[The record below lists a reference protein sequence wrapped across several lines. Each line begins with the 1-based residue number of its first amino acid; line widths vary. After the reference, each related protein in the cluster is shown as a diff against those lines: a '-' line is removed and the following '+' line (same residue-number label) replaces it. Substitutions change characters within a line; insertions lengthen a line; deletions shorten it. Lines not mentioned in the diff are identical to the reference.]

1 MNVEHIIDM
10 ARQAGASDVHLVCG
24 LPVKFRLAGRLENA
38 GVDGDA
44 PLSHDD
50 CEQLARR
57 LAGDDFDRIQ
67 RIGELDRAET
77 IGGVRVRIN
86 LFRQQGHASAAL
98 RLLSDRIPALETLG
112 LPPAVM
118 DFPRIQRGIVV
129 VTGETGSGKSTT
141 LAALID
147 SINHTR
153 AENIITME
161 DPIEYVYT
169 PDQSV
174 ISQREIGQDTESYSN
189 ALRAVLR
196 EDPDVVLI
204 GEMRDLDTIQT
215 ALTAAETGHFVL
227 ATLHTKSAAD
237 SIDRMVDVFPEGLQ
251 RQVRMQLSTTLVAVL
266 SQQLLPRR
274 DGTGR
279 ALACELMMVTP
290 AIRNLIREGKTP
302 QIAGSLATSASA
314 GSVTMGHSL
323 AESFQS
329 KGENLPRVFIETVRA
344 GEESGHLPESF
355 QRLHGYFDKRAKVS
369 AKVQSAMTYPIF
381 VAVIAVVVL
390 AIMMVMVIP
399 SMTGMIASLGADTPA
414 MTQFLIDASNFVTD
428 NFLLIAVVLALIVV
442 GVKLFG
448 TTERGKTTFAVLKLR
463 LPVLGAVGVCS
474 GAAQFANTMAM
485 LVTAGLPATRA
496 VAITSRV
503 MSNYVLSREVGRLEA
518 GLEEGRTLGE
528 GLEASTYLPRT
539 LVEMVAVG
547 EHTGEL
553 EETLETMGAF
563 YDDETQRVTN
573 KAISIM
579 EPALLVLM
587 ALFAGFIVIALYLPM
602 FSLYAAM

>member
-10 ARQAGASDVHLVCG
+10 ARQVGASDVHLVCG
-24 LPVKFRLAGRLENA
+24 LPVKFRLAGCLENA

-57 LAGDDFDRIQ
+57 LAGDGFDRIQ

-86 LFRQQGHASAAL
+86 LFRQQGHVSAAL

-112 LPPAVM
+112 LPSAVM

-196 EDPDVVLI
+196 EDPDIILV

-237 SIDRMVDVFPEGLQ
+237 SIDRMVDEDVPCEDVLAQINAAKSALHKCGQVVLEGHIQ
-251 RQVRMQLSTTLVAVL
+251 HCV
-266 SQQLLPRR
+266 R
-274 DGTGR
+274 DGIEHGD
-279 ALACELMMVTP
+279 AD
-290 AIRNLIREGKTP
+290 KT
-302 QIAGSLATSASA
+302 I
-314 GSVTMGHSL
+314 
-323 AESFQS
+323 ESFT
-329 KGENLPRVFIETVRA
+329 K
-344 GEESGHLPESF
+344 
-355 QRLHGYFDKRAKVS
+355 
-369 AKVQSAMTYPIF
+369 
-381 VAVIAVVVL
+381 AVER
-390 AIMMVMVIP
+390 
-399 SMTGMIASLGADTPA
+399 
-414 MTQFLIDASNFVTD
+414 FSN
-428 NFLLIAVVLALIVV
+428 
-442 GVKLFG
+442 
-448 TTERGKTTFAVLKLR
+448 
-463 LPVLGAVGVCS
+463 
-474 GAAQFANTMAM
+474 
-485 LVTAGLPATRA
+485 
-496 VAITSRV
+496 
-503 MSNYVLSREVGRLEA
+503 MS
-518 GLEEGRTLGE
+518 
-528 GLEASTYLPRT
+528 
-539 LVEMVAVG
+539 
-547 EHTGEL
+547 
-553 EETLETMGAF
+553 
-563 YDDETQRVTN
+563 
-573 KAISIM
+573 
-579 EPALLVLM
+579 
-587 ALFAGFIVIALYLPM
+587 
-602 FSLYAAM
+602 

>member
-10 ARQAGASDVHLVCG
+10 ARQVGASDVHPVCG
-24 LPVKFRLAGRLENA
+24 LPVKFRLAGCLENA

-57 LAGDDFDRIQ
+57 LAGDGFDRIQ

-86 LFRQQGHASAAL
+86 LFRQQGHVSAAL

-112 LPPAVM
+112 LPSAVM

-196 EDPDVVLI
+196 EDPDIILV

-274 DGTGR
+274 DGMGR

-314 GSVTMGHSL
+314 GSVTMDNALIAL
-323 AESFQS
+323 ARNRDITSQ
-329 KGENLPRVFIETVRA
+329 TA
-344 GEESGHLPESF
+344 
-355 QRLHGYFDKRAKVS
+355 
-369 AKVQSAMTYPIF
+369 
-381 VAVIAVVVL
+381 
-390 AIMMVMVIP
+390 
-399 SMTGMIASLGADTPA
+399 
-414 MTQFLIDASNFVTD
+414 IDAAHDVD
-428 NFLLIAVVLALIVV
+428 
-442 GVKLFG
+442 
-448 TTERGKTTFAVLKLR
+448 
-463 LPVLGAVGVCS
+463 
-474 GAAQFANTMAM
+474 
-485 LVTAGLPATRA
+485 
-496 VAITSRV
+496 
-503 MSNYVLSREVGRLEA
+503 YVRKSVR
-518 GLEEGRTLGE
+518 
-528 GLEASTYLPRT
+528 
-539 LVEMVAVG
+539 
-547 EHTGEL
+547 
-553 EETLETMGAF
+553 
-563 YDDETQRVTN
+563 
-573 KAISIM
+573 
-579 EPALLVLM
+579 
-587 ALFAGFIVIALYLPM
+587 
-602 FSLYAAM
+602 

>member
-196 EDPDVVLI
+196 
-204 GEMRDLDTIQT
+204 DLDTIQT

-314 GSVTMGHSL
+314 GSVTMDNALIAL
-323 AESFQS
+323 ARNRDITSQ
-329 KGENLPRVFIETVRA
+329 TA
-344 GEESGHLPESF
+344 
-355 QRLHGYFDKRAKVS
+355 
-369 AKVQSAMTYPIF
+369 
-381 VAVIAVVVL
+381 
-390 AIMMVMVIP
+390 
-399 SMTGMIASLGADTPA
+399 
-414 MTQFLIDASNFVTD
+414 IDAAHDVD
-428 NFLLIAVVLALIVV
+428 
-442 GVKLFG
+442 
-448 TTERGKTTFAVLKLR
+448 
-463 LPVLGAVGVCS
+463 
-474 GAAQFANTMAM
+474 
-485 LVTAGLPATRA
+485 
-496 VAITSRV
+496 
-503 MSNYVLSREVGRLEA
+503 YVRKSVR
-518 GLEEGRTLGE
+518 
-528 GLEASTYLPRT
+528 
-539 LVEMVAVG
+539 
-547 EHTGEL
+547 
-553 EETLETMGAF
+553 
-563 YDDETQRVTN
+563 
-573 KAISIM
+573 
-579 EPALLVLM
+579 
-587 ALFAGFIVIALYLPM
+587 
-602 FSLYAAM
+602 

>member
-86 LFRQQGHASAAL
+86 LFRQQGHVSAAL

-274 DGTGR
+274 DGMGRALPRRDGMGR

-314 GSVTMGHSL
+314 GSVTMDNALIAL
-323 AESFQS
+323 ARNRDITSQ
-329 KGENLPRVFIETVRA
+329 TA
-344 GEESGHLPESF
+344 
-355 QRLHGYFDKRAKVS
+355 
-369 AKVQSAMTYPIF
+369 
-381 VAVIAVVVL
+381 
-390 AIMMVMVIP
+390 
-399 SMTGMIASLGADTPA
+399 
-414 MTQFLIDASNFVTD
+414 IDAAHDVD
-428 NFLLIAVVLALIVV
+428 
-442 GVKLFG
+442 
-448 TTERGKTTFAVLKLR
+448 
-463 LPVLGAVGVCS
+463 
-474 GAAQFANTMAM
+474 
-485 LVTAGLPATRA
+485 
-496 VAITSRV
+496 
-503 MSNYVLSREVGRLEA
+503 YVRKSVR
-518 GLEEGRTLGE
+518 
-528 GLEASTYLPRT
+528 
-539 LVEMVAVG
+539 
-547 EHTGEL
+547 
-553 EETLETMGAF
+553 
-563 YDDETQRVTN
+563 
-573 KAISIM
+573 
-579 EPALLVLM
+579 
-587 ALFAGFIVIALYLPM
+587 
-602 FSLYAAM
+602 

>member
-24 LPVKFRLAGRLENA
+24 LPVKFRLAGCLENA

-57 LAGDDFDRIQ
+57 LAGDGFDRIQ

-279 ALACELMMVTP
+279 APACELKMVTP

-314 GSVTMGHSL
+314 GSVTMDNALIAL
-323 AESFQS
+323 ARNRDITSQ
-329 KGENLPRVFIETVRA
+329 TA
-344 GEESGHLPESF
+344 
-355 QRLHGYFDKRAKVS
+355 
-369 AKVQSAMTYPIF
+369 
-381 VAVIAVVVL
+381 
-390 AIMMVMVIP
+390 
-399 SMTGMIASLGADTPA
+399 
-414 MTQFLIDASNFVTD
+414 IDAAHDVD
-428 NFLLIAVVLALIVV
+428 
-442 GVKLFG
+442 
-448 TTERGKTTFAVLKLR
+448 
-463 LPVLGAVGVCS
+463 
-474 GAAQFANTMAM
+474 
-485 LVTAGLPATRA
+485 
-496 VAITSRV
+496 
-503 MSNYVLSREVGRLEA
+503 YVRKSVR
-518 GLEEGRTLGE
+518 
-528 GLEASTYLPRT
+528 
-539 LVEMVAVG
+539 
-547 EHTGEL
+547 
-553 EETLETMGAF
+553 
-563 YDDETQRVTN
+563 
-573 KAISIM
+573 
-579 EPALLVLM
+579 
-587 ALFAGFIVIALYLPM
+587 
-602 FSLYAAM
+602 

>member
-10 ARQAGASDVHLVCG
+10 ARQVGASDVHLVCG
-24 LPVKFRLAGRLENA
+24 LPVKFRLAGCLENA

-57 LAGDDFDRIQ
+57 LAGDGFDRIQ

-86 LFRQQGHASAAL
+86 LFRQQGHVSAAL

-112 LPPAVM
+112 LPSAVM

-196 EDPDVVLI
+196 EDPDIILV

-215 ALTAAETGHFVL
+215 ALTAAETGHCVL
-227 ATLHTKSAAD
+227 AAAD

-274 DGTGR
+274 DGMGR

-314 GSVTMGHSL
+314 GSVTMDNALIAL
-323 AESFQS
+323 ARNRDITSQ
-329 KGENLPRVFIETVRA
+329 TA
-344 GEESGHLPESF
+344 
-355 QRLHGYFDKRAKVS
+355 
-369 AKVQSAMTYPIF
+369 
-381 VAVIAVVVL
+381 
-390 AIMMVMVIP
+390 
-399 SMTGMIASLGADTPA
+399 
-414 MTQFLIDASNFVTD
+414 IDAAHDVD
-428 NFLLIAVVLALIVV
+428 
-442 GVKLFG
+442 
-448 TTERGKTTFAVLKLR
+448 
-463 LPVLGAVGVCS
+463 
-474 GAAQFANTMAM
+474 
-485 LVTAGLPATRA
+485 
-496 VAITSRV
+496 
-503 MSNYVLSREVGRLEA
+503 YVRKSVR
-518 GLEEGRTLGE
+518 
-528 GLEASTYLPRT
+528 
-539 LVEMVAVG
+539 
-547 EHTGEL
+547 
-553 EETLETMGAF
+553 
-563 YDDETQRVTN
+563 
-573 KAISIM
+573 
-579 EPALLVLM
+579 
-587 ALFAGFIVIALYLPM
+587 
-602 FSLYAAM
+602 

>member
-279 ALACELMMVTP
+279 ALACELMMVMP

-314 GSVTMGHSL
+314 GSVTMDNALIAL
-323 AESFQS
+323 ARNRDITSQ
-329 KGENLPRVFIETVRA
+329 TA
-344 GEESGHLPESF
+344 
-355 QRLHGYFDKRAKVS
+355 
-369 AKVQSAMTYPIF
+369 
-381 VAVIAVVVL
+381 
-390 AIMMVMVIP
+390 
-399 SMTGMIASLGADTPA
+399 
-414 MTQFLIDASNFVTD
+414 IDAAHDVD
-428 NFLLIAVVLALIVV
+428 
-442 GVKLFG
+442 
-448 TTERGKTTFAVLKLR
+448 
-463 LPVLGAVGVCS
+463 
-474 GAAQFANTMAM
+474 
-485 LVTAGLPATRA
+485 
-496 VAITSRV
+496 
-503 MSNYVLSREVGRLEA
+503 YVRKSVR
-518 GLEEGRTLGE
+518 
-528 GLEASTYLPRT
+528 
-539 LVEMVAVG
+539 
-547 EHTGEL
+547 
-553 EETLETMGAF
+553 
-563 YDDETQRVTN
+563 
-573 KAISIM
+573 
-579 EPALLVLM
+579 
-587 ALFAGFIVIALYLPM
+587 
-602 FSLYAAM
+602 